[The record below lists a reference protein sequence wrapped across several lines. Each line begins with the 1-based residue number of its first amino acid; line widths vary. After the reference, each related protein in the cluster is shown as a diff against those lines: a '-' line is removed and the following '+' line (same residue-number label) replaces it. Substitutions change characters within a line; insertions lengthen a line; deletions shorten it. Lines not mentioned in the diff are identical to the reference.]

1 VRNCYRNQSGRD
13 DKIPRKIDNGE
24 YSTLRIGPLVEFE
37 SLRSELVNYLNN
49 QQIKVI
55 EDAYQLAR
63 EAHEGQKRHTGEPYI
78 THPLAV
84 AKILAEMHMDPPTII
99 AAILHDVIEDTHV
112 EKQDITAK
120 FGKEIADLVDGVT
133 KLTQIEF
140 ETRAQAQAENFRKMV
155 MAMAR
160 DIRVILIK
168 LADRLHNMRT
178 IESLPRKK
186 RRRIAKETLEIFA
199 PIANRLGMH
208 AFRVE
213 FEDLGFA
220 TLYPMRYRILQEA
233 VAKAHGSRHE
243 MMEFIN
249 EQIEKS
255 FKNYN
260 LRARALTSREKHL
273 YSIYKKMHDKHL
285 SFSEVMDVYGFRVIV
300 DKVDT
305 CYRVLGI
312 LHNLYKP
319 ITQRFKD
326 YIAIPKANSYQS
338 LHTTLFG
345 PYGIPI
351 EVQIRTEEMHKMAEY
366 GISAHWLYKTEKS
379 VLGDAQQRAQEWL
392 KSVLEMHKSSKN
404 SLEFIENVKTDLFPD
419 EVYVFTPKGSI
430 LELPAGST
438 AVDFAYAIHSDVGN
452 TCVAAKLDRRLAP
465 LSTPLTN
472 GQQVE
477 IITSAGARP
486 NPAWLSFI
494 VTGKAR
500 STIKHFL
507 KKQQRDESMEL
518 GKRLIEKSLHTF
530 GLSLSQILP
539 IHLEILVK
547 TAKLDSI
554 NHFYEE
560 VGIGNRSALLA
571 AKQLAK
577 LSDFS
582 DKTAEIELATPY
594 TFAIKGTEGV
604 VVIFAK
610 CCRPIPGDPIGG
622 YIKPG
627 RGLMVHVEHC
637 PMLAEYQQDPDKY
650 ISLHWEK
657 NVHGDF
663 PIDLNVNILNQR
675 GSLAS
680 VALTIS
686 EAESNIANINAEEF
700 DGRYFSVNLTVTV
713 HNRIHL
719 ARVLRKLRN
728 NKNVA
733 RVVRQKPKVKKSKK

>member
-1 VRNCYRNQSGRD
+1 MD
-13 DKIPRKIDNGE
+13 E
-24 YSTLRIGPLVEFE
+24 LE
-37 SLRSELVNYLNN
+37 SLRHVLKNYFDAT
-49 QQIKVI
+49 QIKLI
-55 EDAYQLAR
+55 EDAYTLA
-63 EAHEGQKRHTGEPYI
+63 EKAHGEQKRHTGEPYI

-84 AKILAEMHMDPPTII
+84 AKILAEMHMDAPTII
-99 AAILHDVIEDTHV
+99 AAILHDALEDTPLK
-112 EKQDITAK
+112 KQDIANQ
-120 FGKEIADLVDGVT
+120 FGSEIANLVDGVT

-140 ETRAQAQAENFRKMV
+140 ETRAQAQAENFRKMI

-178 IESLPRKK
+178 IDSLPREK
-186 RRRIAKETLEIFA
+186 RHRIAKETLEIFA

-213 FEDLGFA
+213 FENLGFA
-220 TLYPMRYRILQEA
+220 ALYPLRYRILQDA
-233 VAKAHGSRHE
+233 VTKARGNRLE
-243 MMEFIN
+243 ILALIN
-249 EQIEKS
+249 SQIEKS
-255 FKNYN
+255 FQKYN
-260 LRARALTSREKHL
+260 LRARSISSREKHL
-273 YSIYKKMHDKHL
+273 YSIYKKMRDKHL

-305 CYRVLGI
+305 CYRVLGL

-345 PYGIPI
+345 PYGVPI
-351 EVQIRTEEMHKMAEY
+351 EVQIRTEEMNKMAEY

-379 VLGDAQQRAQEWL
+379 VLGEAQQHAKEWL
-392 KSVLEMHKSSKN
+392 KNVLEMHKSSRN

-438 AVDFAYAIHSDVGN
+438 SVDFAYAIHSDIGN

-477 IITSAGARP
+477 IITSLSTRP
-486 NPAWLSFI
+486 NPAWLDFV

-507 KKQQRDESMEL
+507 KKQQREESIEL
-518 GKRLIEKSLHTF
+518 GKRLVEKSLHTF
-530 GLSLSQILP
+530 GLTLSQIQSD
-539 IHLEILVK
+539 HLETFVK
-547 TAKLDSI
+547 ATQLDSI
-554 NHFYEE
+554 NHLYEE
-560 VGIGNRSALLA
+560 VGIGNRAASLA

-577 LSDFS
+577 LDELSGAPS
-582 DKTAEIELATPY
+582 LAETTEPRPL
-594 TFAIKGTEGV
+594 AIKGTEGIAV
-604 VVIFAK
+604 TFAT

-622 YIKPG
+622 YIESG
-627 RGLMVHVEHC
+627 HGLMVHIAHC
-637 PMLAEYQQDPDKY
+637 PRLLKHQHDLDKY
-650 ISLHWEK
+650 VSLHWEK
-657 NVHGDF
+657 NVVGDF
-663 PIDLNVNILNQR
+663 SIDLNVHILNQR
-675 GSLAS
+675 SSLAS
-680 VALTIS
+680 LALTI
-686 EAESNIANINAEEF
+686 AESNSNIAHINAQEF
-700 DGRYFSVNLTVTV
+700 DSHYFSVKLTITV

-719 ARVLRKLRN
+719 ARILRKIRN
-728 NKNVA
+728 NNNVIK
-733 RVVRQKPKVKKSKK
+733 VVRQKPKIQKST

>member
-1 VRNCYRNQSGRD
+1 M
-13 DKIPRKIDNGE
+13 I
-24 YSTLRIGPLVEFE
+24 EFE
-37 SLRSELVNYLNN
+37 SLRTELASYLDD
-49 QQIKVI
+49 QQIKII
-55 EDAYQLAR
+55 EEAYQLAIK
-63 EAHEGQKRHTGEPYI
+63 AHEGQKRHTGEPYI

-84 AKILAEMHMDPPTII
+84 AKILAEIHMDPPTII
-99 AAILHDVIEDTHV
+99 GAILHDVIEDTHIV
-112 EKQDITAK
+112 KQDITAQ

-213 FEDLGFA
+213 FENLGFA
-220 TLYPMRYRILQEA
+220 TLYPMRYRILQKA
-233 VAKAHGSRHE
+233 VEKARGSRQE
-243 MMEFIN
+243 MMTFID
-249 EQIEKS
+249 EQIEKN
-255 FKNYN
+255 FQKFN
-260 LRARALTSREKHL
+260 LRARSLTSREKHI
-273 YSIYKKMHDKHL
+273 YSIYKKMHEKHL

-319 ITQRFKD
+319 LTQRFKD

-345 PYGIPI
+345 PYGVPI

-379 VLGDAQQRAQEWL
+379 VLGEAQQRAQEWL

-465 LSTPLTN
+465 LSTPLIN

-477 IITSAGARP
+477 IITSSGARP

-507 KKQQRDESMEL
+507 KKQQRHESMEL
-518 GKRLIEKSLHTF
+518 GKRLVEKSLHTF
-530 GLSLSQILP
+530 GLSLLKILP
-539 IHLEILVK
+539 AHLETLVK

-560 VGIGNRSALLA
+560 VGIGNRAALLA

-577 LSDFS
+577 LHDLS
-582 DKTAEIELATPY
+582 DKTVAIEPATSDTLAI
-594 TFAIKGTEGV
+594 AGTEGI

-627 RGLMVHVEHC
+627 HGLMVHVEHC
-637 PMLAEYQQDPDKY
+637 PALIAYQQDPDKY
-650 ISLHWEK
+650 VSLHWEK
-657 NVHGDF
+657 NVQGDF
-663 PIDLNVNILNQR
+663 PIDLIVSILNQR

-680 VALTIS
+680 LALTIS
-686 EAESNIANINAEEF
+686 EAESNISNINVEEF
-700 DGRYFSVNLTVTV
+700 DGRYFSVNLTITARD
-713 HNRIHL
+713 RIHL
-719 ARVLRKLRN
+719 ARILRKIRN
-728 NKNVA
+728 NKNVV
-733 RVVRQKPKVKKSKK
+733 RVMRQKPRIKKEKR